1 MTLHPLTPHD
11 RYRPARSQMSH
22 HNVFPPPSG
31 RGRSRSAARR
41 AHVWAA
47 DPCRRRDE
55 FLRRWSRLMLASF
68 ASPEACA
75 MWADATTQTARNW
88 MDGTHRPCGDVV
100 ALAALTLPGFSAV
113 MGNAA

>member
-1 MTLHPLTPHD
+1 MTLHHLTPPD
-11 RYRPARSQMSH
+11 RPIAGRGQMSH
-22 HNVFPPPSG
+22 ANGFPPLGG

-41 AHVWAA
+41 AHVWAC
-47 DPCRRRDE
+47 DPGARRDE

-75 MWADATTQTARNW
+75 LWADATTQTARNW

-100 ALAALTLPGFSAV
+100 ALAALTLPAFGAI
-113 MGNAA
+113 MGEAA